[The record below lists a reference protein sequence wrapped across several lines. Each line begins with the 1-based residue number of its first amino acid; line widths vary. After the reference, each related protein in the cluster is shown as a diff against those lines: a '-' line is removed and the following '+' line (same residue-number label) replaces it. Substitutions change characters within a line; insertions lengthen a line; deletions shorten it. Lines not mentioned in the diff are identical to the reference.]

1 MLTPR
6 RKVRYEPRGLRALS
20 RDSLAT
26 ETNDE
31 VECNAMTIAVLRTG
45 VRTWARCGIRL
56 FFLLIFAV
64 INWPRILGSFA
75 M

>member
-1 MLTPR
+1 MIKLKNLTHR

-31 VECNAMTIAVLRTG
+31 VE
-45 VRTWARCGIRL
+45 
-56 FFLLIFAV
+56 LIFDMSYV
-64 INWPRILGSFA
+64 FEKVGNLDIRSINVTPAKGDA
-75 M
+75 KPN